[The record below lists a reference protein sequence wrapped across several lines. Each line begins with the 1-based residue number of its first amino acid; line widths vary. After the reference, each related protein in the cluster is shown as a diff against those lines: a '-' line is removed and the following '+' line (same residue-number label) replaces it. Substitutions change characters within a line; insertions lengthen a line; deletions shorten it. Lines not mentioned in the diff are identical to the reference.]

1 MERSKVDS
9 QPQMEEFLNKEFDW
23 RLRAGECNFLIELLA
38 YIVQANPRFIPNS
51 KGKSETLNYQSIRS
65 VVLLNE
71 RLSQQLNKHAS
82 DASVILG
89 KMHPG
94 SERVQ

>member
-51 KGKSETLNYQSIRS
+51 KGKSETLNYHSIRS